1 MGAYVAGSTR
11 PSLDPGFSWAA
22 KICKQILN
30 AVAER
35 AVVAADRSRFAA
47 LPERYLDDVGLTA
60 AERVSALGFDEAQ
73 IDPWRVVA
81 SHL

>member
-1 MGAYVAGSTR
+1 MGVCFAGS
-11 PSLDPGFSWAA
+11 SQVHADFGFSGIV
-22 KICKQILN
+22 KICKQVLN

-35 AVVAADRSRFAA
+35 ALVAADRSRFAA
-47 LPERYLDDVGLTA
+47 LPPRYLDDVGLTE
-60 AERVSALGFDEAQ
+60 AERVSALALEETM

>member
-1 MGAYVAGSTR
+1 MGAYLGGSGQVHT
-11 PSLDPGFSWAA
+11 DIGFSRIV

-30 AVAER
+30 AVAQR

-47 LPERYLDDVGLTA
+47 LPARYLDDAGLTE
-60 AERVSALGFDEAQ
+60 AERVSALALEETM

>member
-1 MGAYVAGSTR
+1 MGVYVAGSTR
-11 PSLDPGFSWAA
+11 PSLDLGFSSGV

-35 AVVAADRSRFAA
+35 AAVAADRSRFAA

-60 AERVSALGFDEAQ
+60 AERVSALGFDEPQ

>member
-1 MGAYVAGSTR
+1 MGAHVAGR
-11 PSLDPGFSWAA
+11 ANVHADFGFSGAVRMS
-22 KICKQILN
+22 KQILN

-35 AVVAADRSRFAA
+35 AAVAADRSRFAA
-47 LPERYLDDVGLTA
+47 LPARYLDDVGLTA
-60 AERVSALGFDEAQ
+60 AERASALGLEETM

>member
-1 MGAYVAGSTR
+1 MGGYLAGS
-11 PSLDPGFSWAA
+11 SQVHNDFCFSGIV

-47 LPERYLDDVGLTA
+47 LPPRYLEDVGLTE
-60 AERVSALGFDEAQ
+60 AERVSALALEETM

>member
-1 MGAYVAGSTR
+1 MGGYFAGSSQVHT
-11 PSLDPGFSWAA
+11 DFGFSVIV
-22 KICKQILN
+22 KVCKQILN
-30 AVAER
+30 AVADR

-47 LPERYLDDVGLTA
+47 LPPRYLEDVGLTE
-60 AERVSALGFDEAQ
+60 AERVSALALEETM

>member
-1 MGAYVAGSTR
+1 MAGYLVG
-11 PSLDPGFSWAA
+11 PSQVHINFCFSGIV

-47 LPERYLDDVGLTA
+47 LPPRYLEDVGLTE
-60 AERVSALGFDEAQ
+60 AERVSALALEETM

>member
-1 MGAYVAGSTR
+1 MGDYIAGHANVHSEF
-11 PSLDPGFSWAA
+11 GFFGAVRVS
-22 KICKQILN
+22 KQILN
-30 AVAER
+30 TIAER

-47 LPERYLDDVGLTA
+47 LPARYLDDVGLTA
-60 AERVSALGFDEAQ
+60 AERAAALGLEETM

>member
-1 MGAYVAGSTR
+1 MGAYLAGLSQVHT
-11 PSLDPGFSWAA
+11 DIGFSRIV
-22 KICKQILN
+22 KIYKQIIS

-47 LPERYLDDVGLTA
+47 LPARYLDDVGLTE
-60 AERVSALGFDEAQ
+60 AERASALALEETM